1 MNQPR
6 KDPAPLNPW
15 FLAEFSCWAIAVLAP
30 ILTWIN
36 GPSVSAHQFVVR
48 TTAFCLALGG
58 GIGLRVAK
66 LLGKK
71 RRNGGKR

>member
-6 KDPAPLNPW
+6 KDPAPVDPW
-15 FLAEFSCWAIAVLAP
+15 FLAEFSCWAMAVLAP

-36 GPSVSAHQFVVR
+36 GPSVSADQFVVR

-58 GIGLRVAK
+58 AIGLRVTT
-66 LLGKK
+66 LLGRK
-71 RRNGGKR
+71 RRNWDER